1 MCYRFPCLN
10 SSLVSVY
17 TTEPAGIPTGSDY
30 LMCSN
35 IVTVGE
41 NEAHEHLFIFCF
53 VGAPSRNRTG
63 TSGMTSPACCRY
75 TIRAPSR
82 MCERRSDAGKRK
94 GRHRSA
100 VPFLLSGVSQVY
112 LVELVSSKC
121 TGKEK
126 GDTEVP
132 PYSQSEV
139 CYRFPCPISSVVSV
153 RETNSGSHEEA
164 TSRHL
169 LVTP

>member
-1 MCYRFPCLN
+1 
-10 SSLVSVY
+10 
-17 TTEPAGIPTGSDY
+17 
-30 LMCSN
+30 
-35 IVTVGE
+35 
-41 NEAHEHLFIFCF
+41 
-53 VGAPSRNRTG
+53 
-63 TSGMTSPACCRY
+63 
-75 TIRAPSR
+75 
-82 MCERRSDAGKRK
+82 MCERRSDVWQKKKTTPQCRL
-94 GRHRSA
+94 
-100 VPFLLSGVSQVY
+100 FLFRGVLQVS
-112 LVELVSSKC
+112 LPGLVSSKC

-153 RETNSGSHEEA
+153 RETNAGSHEEA